1 MDDKAKKRKLEV
13 ETRDNKEIE
22 LETAH
27 PGLEDY
33 SVQNDNFAPGENRYL
48 NEQPGDRAEF
58 SEELADGGE
67 RDELARRQS
76 GNNCGGLS

>member
-1 MDDKAKKRKLEV
+1 MDDKTKKRKLEV
-13 ETRDNKEIE
+13 ETRDNNEIE

-33 SVQNDNFAPGENRYL
+33 SVQNDTFAPGENSYL

-58 SEELADGGE
+58 SEELSDGGE
-67 RDELARRQS
+67 RDEFARRQS
-76 GNNCGGLS
+76 DRS